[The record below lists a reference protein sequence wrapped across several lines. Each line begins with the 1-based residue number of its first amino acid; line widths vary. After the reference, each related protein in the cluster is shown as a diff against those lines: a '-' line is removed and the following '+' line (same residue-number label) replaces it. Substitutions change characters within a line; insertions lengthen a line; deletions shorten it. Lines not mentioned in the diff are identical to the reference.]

1 VQPTQRPRV
10 KICCIGSVEEAKLAI
25 DYGASALG
33 LVSEMPSGSGTLF
46 EGAIAE
52 IAASVPP
59 MVASFLLSSKTDTA
73 SIIAQQRRL
82 GANTIQ
88 LCHRLQSGTH
98 QELRQAL
105 PGISLVQVIHVV
117 GEESIEEAIAI
128 APHVHGLLLDSGNSS
143 TRKELGGTG
152 HLHDWTIS
160 RRIREL
166 VDIPVFLSGG
176 LSPDNV
182 GEAVRQ
188 VHPFGVDVCSGVRTH
203 KKLDQRKLSQ
213 FFRELTSS
221 FEKDFLPQ

>member
-1 VQPTQRPRV
+1 MQPTQRPRV

-33 LVSEMPSGSGTLF
+33 LVSEMPSGSGILF

-59 MVASFLLSSKTDTA
+59 MVASFLLSSKPDTA

-88 LCHRLQSGTH
+88 LCDRLQSGTH

-128 APHVHGLLLDSGNSS
+128 SPHVHGLLLDSGNS
-143 TRKELGGTG
+143 TRQELGGTG

-203 KKLDQRKLSQ
+203 NQLDERKLSQ
-213 FFRELTSS
+213 FFQELTSS
-221 FEKDFLPQ
+221 FEKDLLPQ